1 MIKVAD
7 FIINTLAEQGIDKMF
22 VVYGAANGDLIDAFT
37 RTAATEYVAVMH
49 EQAGG
54 FAAEA
59 YAKVKGVPGVAIAT
73 SGPGGMNLLTAMGN
87 CFYDSVPCVFLTG
100 QVNSRFLRPDPSIR
114 QIGFQETDIVAM
126 AAPVTK
132 YAKMILKPDDVRYE
146 LEKALWLC
154 RQGRPGP
161 VLLDIPLDVQK
172 TLVDAKQLIGF
183 EPPAAACFDIAVV
196 DEQIARFIGELQKS
210 ERPVILV
217 GGGVRLAEAQDDVR
231 ELGRRLNV
239 PCFPTWNALD
249 VITSDYDNYGG
260 RVGTY
265 GGAGRNFG
273 IQNSDLLLSIGSRIS
288 GRITG
293 GNVQSFARQ
302 AKKYLVEID
311 PALVQRKFQQVPF
324 DVNIL
329 CDAKVF
335 TRRLLAALDRGS
347 KPLPDY
353 SAWTARVMAWKH
365 QYDPVRP
372 EFFAQRERVHPYA
385 FMRRLSEKMGA
396 TDILVGDCGGNI
408 VVSNHA
414 FETKYGQRNLTNNG
428 NSPMGFSFAG
438 AMGAWFADPTRQ
450 VVCTIGDGGFNM
462 NPQELQ
468 TFVNYGVKVKTF
480 ILNNHIYG
488 ITKAYQE
495 TNFQGRAEACGP
507 KGYHPPDF
515 LKIRRPMESRR
526 WPSATM
532 PRWMRRSKRCCD
544 STVRWFVMWTCM
556 SSTRYEPRI
565 FGWKTPIEDMYPYLS
580 REEFQSQHGHRTG
593 RGMDESRISGRR
605 SPGCPITAVR
615 GELCRRA
622 TPSRT
627 ESLHWTPSTINSVAN
642 RTGRTSVV

>member
-7 FIINTLAEQGIDKMF
+7 YIINTLAERGIDKIF

-54 FAAEA
+54 FAAEG
-59 YAKVKGVPGVAIAT
+59 YAKVKGIPGVAIAT
-73 SGPGGMNLLTAMGN
+73 SGPGGMNLLTSMGN
-87 CFYDSVPCVFLTG
+87 CFYDSIPCVFLTG
-100 QVNSRFLRPDPSIR
+100 QINSRFLRPDPSIR
-114 QIGFQETDIVAM
+114 QVGFQETDIVAM

-132 YAKMILKPDDVRYE
+132 YAKMIVKAEDVRYE
-146 LEKALWLC
+146 VEKALWLC
-154 RQGRPGP
+154 QSGRPGP
-161 VLLDIPLDVQK
+161 VLLDIPLDIQK
-172 TLVDAKQLIGF
+172 AKIDVKQLVGF
-183 EPPAAACFDIAVV
+183 EPPAVAGYDLDVV
-196 DEQIARFIGELQKS
+196 DRQIHKLLDDLRCA

-217 GGGVRLAEAQDDVR
+217 GGGVRLADAQDDVR
-231 ELGRRLNV
+231 ELGRRLKI

-249 VITSDYDNYGG
+249 VITSDYEFYGG
-260 RVGTY
+260 RIGTY

-273 IQNSDLLLSIGSRIS
+273 IQNSDLLISIGSRIS

-302 AKKYLVEID
+302 ARKYLVEID
-311 PALVQRKFQQVPF
+311 PAMVQRKFQQVPF

-329 CDAKVF
+329 CDAKAFV
-335 TRRLLAALDRGS
+335 RRLLVALDKNPKAIPHHAS
-347 KPLPDY
+347 
-353 SAWTARVMAWKH
+353 WTERVMEWKRK
-365 QYDPVRP
+365 YDPVRP
-372 EFFAQRERVHPYA
+372 EFFKQKERVHPYA

-396 TDILVGDCGGNI
+396 TDVLVGDCGGNI

-462 NPQELQ
+462 NLQELQ
-468 TFVNYGVKVKTF
+468 TFLNYGVKVKTF

-507 KGYHPPDF
+507 KGYRPPNF
-515 LKIRRPMESRR
+515 IKLAQAYGVKTVTIGNHAEMNAKIDEVLQYNGPVV
-526 WPSATM
+526 
-532 PRWMRRSKRCCD
+532 CD
-544 STVRWFVMWTCM
+544 VDMDEYHT
-556 SSTRYEPRI
+556 YEPRI

-580 REEFQSQHGHRTG
+580 REEFRDNMVVEPVEGW
-593 RGMDESRISGRR
+593 M
-605 SPGCPITAVR
+605 CP
-615 GELCRRA
+615 EY
-622 TPSRT
+622 PD
-627 ESLHWTPSTINSVAN
+627 
-642 RTGRTSVV
+642 VVKSMQP